1 MIVTLTEGEIEVC
14 RMIAQMRDR
23 QNTQINHDKV
33 SNKTQE
39 QQSFEGVMGEVAFC
53 KAMNIYPDLSTEQR
67 KNGYDCVFNEHRV
80 DVKSTNHPMGKLL
93 LPEWKDNP
101 DIDIYVLAIL
111 HPFHVEL
118 VGWAFKTDLMQPE
131 NLKDLGY
138 GPTYALTQQQ
148 LRKFKQDLQHA

>member
-1 MIVTLTEGEIEVC
+1 MIVTLTDGEIEVC

-23 QNTQINHDKV
+23 QNTGINHEKV

-39 QQSFEGVMGEVAFC
+39 EQTFEGVMGEVAFA
-53 KAMNIYPDLSTEQR
+53 KAMNVYPDLSTEPR
-67 KNGYDCVFNEHRV
+67 KNGYDCLFNEHRV
-80 DVKSTNHPMGKLL
+80 DIKATNVASGSLL

-118 VGWAFKTDLMQPE
+118 VGWAFKTDLVQPE
-131 NLKDLGY
+131 NLKELGY
-138 GPTYALTQQQ
+138 GPTYKLTQQQ